1 MAIVE
6 KSEKK
11 NPKQWEEFAVLRLS
25 KRELAG
31 LAALMAGDCGDIV
44 PFKLYSDVDD
54 LLGRKNDYND
64 PNKNNHLAISA
75 RLNSIYGEI

>member
-31 LAALMAGDCGDIV
+31 LAALMA
-44 PFKLYSDVDD
+44 VDRLD
-54 LLGRKNDYND
+54 KVTYRFYDQVNKLLGEL
-64 PNKNNHLAISA
+64 NNYHEVD
-75 RLNSIYGEI
+75 LNATYGEI

>member
-31 LAALMAGDCGDIV
+31 LAASMSGDNKSWIKY
-44 PFKLYSDVDD
+44 KLYNYVDN
-54 LLGRKNDYND
+54 LLGGL
-64 PNKNNHLAISA
+64 NNYHEVDLDAT
-75 RLNSIYGEI
+75 YGEI